1 MSKLAIVLLSL
12 LGLWALAG
20 CPAGSDGEPGSDGPV
35 AGDQGQ
41 KDAAVPD
48 APKEPDLPPMTSY
61 KVAAIQYAE
70 GQYGQ
75 VQGCTDDVCA
85 LSKLA
90 EEAAIAGA
98 RLVVTPEYATGQEYS
113 EPAPK
118 VGDNPVTD
126 ARWEEGTIIKS
137 LARVADVLNIT
148 LVFHVITDEGDKLYG
163 TGLAVD
169 RYGVVVAR
177 HYKFQLYGEKGLTPG
192 ANLDTSFFDTPA
204 GKTGILICADVQ
216 CAVVGGVYE
225 PTCTASALG
234 LLKAFIAQK
243 PALIVFSAHW
253 MVGPTN
259 STSNWWPVNVQ
270 KTMAKTAKSYL
281 MAANVTEGPGIGG
294 GIYNPDGTEIATVT
308 SSKPVVVYGEL
319 PLKK

>member
-1 MSKLAIVLLSL
+1 
-12 LGLWALAG
+12 LWALAG
-20 CPAGSDGEPGSDGPV
+20 CPAGSDTEPGTDASV

-48 APKEPDLPPMTSY
+48 ALKEPDLPPMTSY

-70 GQYGQ
+70 GQHGQ

-90 EEAAIAGA
+90 EQAAKAGA
-98 RLVVTPEYATGQEYS
+98 RLVVTPEYSTGQEFP

-126 ARWEEGTIIKS
+126 ARWHKTSVVKA
-137 LARVADVLNIT
+137 LAKVADDLNIT
-148 LVFHVITDEGDKLYG
+148 LVFHVITDEGDKLFG

-177 HYKFQLYGEKGLTPG
+177 HYKFQLYGEKSLTPG

-204 GKTGILICADVQ
+204 GKAGILICADVQ

-243 PALIVFSAHW
+243 PDLVVFSSHW

-259 STSNWWPVNVQ
+259 AGGSNWWPINVQ
-270 KTMAKTAKSYL
+270 KTMAKTAKAYL
-281 MAANVTEGPGIGG
+281 VGANVSEGPGAGG
-294 GIYNPDGTEIATVT
+294 GIINPDGTVIASVT
-308 SSKPVVVYGEL
+308 STKPEIIYGDL